1 MAALRFTLASLLAL
15 TLACGDD
22 DRVGD
27 DDPDAAAPDGGSRD
41 AATASDGSTPDGS
54 AVDGG
59 EGDDDGGSLPSD
71 CVLAEGADPSGT
83 DRWVDG
89 EHTATVTIG
98 GDRDSCARSYTLS
111 TTQPLQDD
119 LPANPRTVSEQ
130 AGAPTTRTGHDMFDA
145 LHALALEEVRENSVD
160 RIEDFAFNDGNPVD
174 CGGSAGCFETGRKWK
189 YVWTRDTAY
198 SVHLGLAAVDPAR
211 SRGSLEF
218 KLSERR
224 GGGDPE
230 IVQDTGT
237 GGSWPISTDRVSWA
251 VGAWELL
258 HHLSGSERDA
268 FRDDALAALEGT
280 LERDRIVAYDPED
293 GLYRGEQSF
302 LDWREQ
308 TYPEWVD
315 GDVVHV
321 GMSKA
326 LGTNLLHFRAMEL
339 AAALAEETGDA
350 ATRDRYAGWA
360 ADLRQAIRDR
370 FWLEDEGGYSTLITT
385 GLDPAPTRRFDL
397 LGSAFAVLFGV
408 ATGDQTQRILA
419 SYPHYGPGAP
429 VIWPQQQATP
439 IYHNRGEWPF
449 VTAYWL
455 RAAAAAGNGT
465 VADKMVRALMRGAA
479 LNLSNMENFEAGS
492 GDHYVEEGAT
502 SGPVVNSQ
510 RQLWSVA
517 GYLSMV
523 HHTIFGMAA
532 EGGGIRVRP
541 FITAELR
548 TSLFAGTDTLVLND
562 YPYRGQRITVVVH
575 LPSDAGTGPLPIERW
590 ELDGTDNGGSF
601 LAEADLG
608 ETNRVD
614 VFLGTGTSAAGD
626 ITEVSDTDWRQV
638 FGPRTP
644 RITDV
649 SASGSDLTLTL
660 DTNGEDAGTV
670 RWRIYRDGVV
680 VADELAGG
688 TTSWTD
694 TGVDATGERSPCYTA
709 ELTFTSSGNHSQHA
723 PPVCWWGSSFGR
735 ITTVDAS
742 AMTNVGGDGSS
753 SHGRFHYEP
762 WGDPGDSLTVDGF
775 SPSQSGTHLL
785 QVTFGNGAGGV
796 TTGVTCAVKRV
807 TVIDE
812 GTGDTVADGTVMMPH
827 LGTWDRWEDSSFM
840 AAELDAARTYRIV
853 IASDPSRANMSDF
866 AHFESYTGGLGGSG
880 GAFNRANIAEL
891 KILAR

>member
-1 MAALRFTLASLLAL
+1 MATLRFSIPLLLICAL
-15 TLACGDD
+15 GCGDD
-22 DRVGD
+22 D
-27 DDPDAAAPDGGSRD
+27 DPVADAGADAASADAGERDGGGIDGSTED
-41 AATASDGSTPDGS
+41 AATA
-54 AVDGG
+54 DGG
-59 EGDDDGGSLPSD
+59 GSVLD
-71 CVLAEGADPSGT
+71 CVLTGADRSGT
-83 DRWVDG
+83 ESWVDG
-89 EHTATVTIG
+89 EHTASVSVM
-98 GDRDSCARSYTLS
+98 DLEDACARRYTLS

-119 LPANPRTVSEQ
+119 LPANPRIIVERE
-130 AGAPTTRTGHDMFDA
+130 GAPTIRTGHDLFDA

-160 RIEDFAFNDGNPVD
+160 QIEDFAFNDGAPVD
-174 CGGSAGCFETGRKWK
+174 CGGAAGCFETGRKWK

-218 KLSERR
+218 KLSDRR
-224 GGGDPE
+224 GGGSPE

-258 HHLSGSERDA
+258 QHLSGSERDA
-268 FRDDALAALEGT
+268 FRDRALSALSGT
-280 LERDRIVAYDPED
+280 LERDRLVAYDPDD

-308 TYPEWVD
+308 TYPEWVE

-326 LGTNLLHFRAMEL
+326 LSTNLLHFRAMEV
-339 AAALAEETGDA
+339 AAALADETGDSTA
-350 ATRDRYAGWA
+350 RDRYAGWA
-360 ADLRQAIRDR
+360 TELGQAIRDG
-370 FWLEDEGGYSTLITT
+370 FWLEDEGGFSTLITT

-408 ATGDQTQRILA
+408 ANASQAERIVA

-429 VIWPQQQATP
+429 VIWPQQQATA

-455 RAAAAAGNGT
+455 RAAAATGNAT
-465 VADKMVRALMRGAA
+465 VADKMVRALVRGAA

-492 GDHYVEEGAT
+492 GDPYVDEGAT

-523 HHTIFGMAA
+523 HHTLFGMAA
-532 EGGGIRVRP
+532 EPGGLRVAP
-541 FITAELR
+541 FVSAELR
-548 TSLFAGTDTLVLND
+548 ASLFAGTDTLVLND
-562 YPYRGQRITVVVH
+562 YPYRGHRITVVVH
-575 LPSDAGTGPLPIERW
+575 LPSEAGSGALPVERW
-590 ELDGTDNGGSF
+590 ELDGTDHGGS
-601 LAEADLG
+601 LIAESDLG
-608 ETNRVD
+608 DDSRLD
-614 VFLGTGTSAAGD
+614 VFLGTGTGAAGA
-626 ITEVSDTDWRQV
+626 ITEVSDADYRQV

-644 RITDV
+644 RI
-649 SASGSDLTLTL
+649 SALGASGTDLVLTL
-660 DTNGEDAGTV
+660 DTNGEDASNV
-670 RWRIYRDGVV
+670 AWRIYRDGVV
-680 VADELAGG
+680 VADDLAGT

-694 TGVDATGERSPCYTA
+694 TGVDATSERTPCYTA
-709 ELTFTSSGNHSQHA
+709 ELTFDSGNHSQHA
-723 PPVCWWGSSFGR
+723 PPVCWWGDSFER
-735 ITTVDAS
+735 ITTIDAS
-742 AMTNVGGDGSS
+742 AMTNVGGAGSS

-762 WGDPGDSLTVDGF
+762 WGDPGDSLTVNAF

-796 TTGVTCAVKRV
+796 TTGVTCSAKQV

-812 GTGDTVADGTVMMPH
+812 GSGATVAEGTLMMPH
-827 LGTWDRWEDSSFM
+827 LGTWDRWEDSNTVP
-840 AAELDAARTYRIV
+840 AELEAGRSYRIV
-853 IASDPSRANMSDF
+853 IASDPSRANMSVF
-866 AHFESYTGGLGGSG
+866 EHFESYTGGLGGSG
-880 GAFNRANIAEL
+880 GEFNRANIAEL